1 MKCILLVVSLV
12 VGSFFQVKA
21 QQAIL
26 GKWLT
31 PEKDGHIEIYE
42 QGNKY
47 FGKIVWGK
55 DIRLDENNPK
65 PELRKRSLLG
75 VTILNGFEY
84 KNNQWINGTIYDP
97 NNGKTYQCKMELEK
111 GNKVLRVRGFIG
123 FSLLGRTELFT
134 KVE

>member
-55 DIRLDENNPK
+55 DIRLDEKNPK

>member
-1 MKCILLVVSLV
+1 MKYIVFIVTLV
-12 VGSFFQVKA
+12 VGSFFQATA

-42 QGNKY
+42 QANKF
-47 FGKIVWGK
+47 FGKIIWGK
-55 DIRLDENNPK
+55 DIKLDENNPK

-75 VTILNGFEY
+75 VTILNNFEY
-84 KNNQWINGTIYDP
+84 KNGQWINGTIYDP

-111 GNKVLRVRGFIG
+111 GNKVLRIRGFIG

-134 KVE
+134 RVE